1 MELAAVKGLLRTAL
15 EVLKEADTGYC
26 AALVILRV
34 CARPI
39 NPNDDPLEQQVQ
51 RLLMIPRASG

>member
-26 AALVILRV
+26 GGASDSEGLRQT
-34 CARPI
+34 
-39 NPNDDPLEQQVQ
+39 NKSE
-51 RLLMIPRASG
+51 